1 MGESLLISDLH
12 LSGAVPETL
21 ARFREFLEQRAP
33 GTDAL
38 YILGDLFDTWIG
50 DDDDNPPGPAVRGW
64 LRALVDSGTPV
75 HIQHGNRD
83 FLIGEQFCEQ
93 SGASLLEE
101 EAVVTLSGRQAL
113 LMHGDT
119 LCTDDTA
126 YQQARQ
132 MLRNPAFI
140 RDFLSR
146 TLAERA
152 AIADGYRRQSGE
164 ATSLLAAEIM
174 DVNAGAVA
182 AAMARHGV
190 DCLIHGHTHRP
201 GRHSLQ
207 DGRGERIVLGEWHPD
222 RAVYA
227 SASPGGLVLAEW

>member
-12 LSGAVPETL
+12 LSGAVPGTL
-21 ARFREFLEQRAP
+21 ARFREFLEQRVA
-33 GTDAL
+33 GSDAL
-38 YILGDLFDTWIG
+38 YILGDLFDTWVG
-50 DDDDNPPGPAVRGW
+50 DDDDSPPAPEVRRW

-83 FLIGEQFCEQ
+83 FLIGEAFCEQ
-93 SGASLLEE
+93 SGATLLEE
-101 EAVVTLSGRQAL
+101 EAVVTLSGRRVL

-132 MLRNPAFI
+132 LLRNPDFI
-140 RDFLSR
+140 SDFLGK

-190 DCLIHGHTHRP
+190 DFLVHGHTHRP

-207 DGRGERIVLGEWHPD
+207 DGTAERIVLGEWHPD
-222 RAVYA
+222 RAVYL
-227 SASPGGLVLAEW
+227 SASPRGLELEKW